1 MQLVRHFCLI
11 PLIKKPEITHKDL
24 SKEQLTALKE
34 VYIEG
39 RLKAMNELELR
50 KFAKDVLDLQ
60 IHGTVGSDEEREIWR
75 EMKNHFEDGFIAKI
89 KQICKEKPKSQVN
102 LEEEEK
108 DFQQRLELLEKRKS
122 EGSQKTE
129 DMWNDD

>member
-1 MQLVRHFCLI
+1 
-11 PLIKKPEITHKDL
+11 
-24 SKEQLTALKE
+24 
-34 VYIEG
+34 
-39 RLKAMNELELR
+39 MNELDLR
-50 KFAKDVLDLQ
+50 KFAKDVIDLQ
-60 IHGTVGSDEEREIWR
+60 VHGTVGSDEEREVWR

-89 KQICKEKPKSQVN
+89 KEICKEKPTNQVN

-122 EGSQKTE
+122 KGSQKTE